1 MAKTTLQLRRGTQSE
16 NSTFTGALGEVV
28 VDTTRKTLVVHDG
41 STVGGSALATLAS
54 PVFTGNP
61 QAPTPS
67 PGDNDTSI
75 ATTAF
80 VTAAIA
86 GFSAAPTNTDAITEG
101 TTNLYF
107 TKNRVFSGLT
117 AGGNISITQPG
128 GSGTN
133 VVITYN
139 TPTNVSAFANDAGYL
154 TSASI
159 RTEVSATGSISY
171 DQGTGVFSY
180 TESVNSVNAKTG
192 IVVLNSDDISDTGR
206 TNKWAS
212 SSVVRGYLTAGT
224 GITYTSGSGTIAL
237 TNTSINLGG
246 NTISLTNGALQT
258 FNTDNVLEG
267 TTNKYFSN
275 TLARAAFSQG
285 TGVTITAGQV
295 AIGQPVATTDSV
307 SFANVTAT
315 TNLTVNTNTLKT
327 DASNSRV
334 GINNASPAYTL
345 DVGGDVNL
353 TGKLRLNGAQGSAN
367 QILLSGG
374 LNANPTWADIGA
386 SLPEVVELDR
396 LRDTRT
402 AQSTWYAFI
411 NGTVYTDPEDDLG
424 TLGTGIFTK
433 GMFLWPSQYYTNGVT
448 GTGALSYT
456 GSISGT
462 TLTVSSQ
469 AVLGSPI
476 ANTSFASGGTSGT
489 NTIVMTASASTVAN
503 YANGI
508 TVTVTY
514 SSGGGAGLRTAT
526 FTSVAGLV
534 VGAAFSTGTGLP
546 AGTVITD
553 INPITNVVSFSNPF
567 SIQATGSYN
576 FIVNGGAP
584 GQTTFFVSSVQNIFV
599 GQTVTG
605 TGVPTGTL
613 VTAITGTLV
622 TISQPLQVQA
632 AGAYTFQFNGVA
644 GVAVGQIIQGTG
656 IPSGTTVTGVNA
668 STLTVT
674 LSTNL
679 TTQAA
684 GFYVYYA
691 TGGKI
696 LKGMGITAQSY
707 QASNVIVPNTYVI
720 TQLTSSDAPLVQ
732 LTFSSGGAPGTN
744 SFNVTQRL
752 NVAFVGNLV
761 SGTGV
766 PDGTFITGASGLT
779 IFLSKNFTIQA
790 AGTYNFYDV
799 GGPGTYQV
807 NQSQTTTAQTLVSG
821 VVTMSLDPN
830 GNSDLNSTTAPFQV
844 GQSITV
850 TGFQPS
856 GYNGQ
861 FIVTDCTPT
870 TVSVASTATGTL
882 IANGYIQAT
891 VNGRPEITGVNQATF
906 NCTINGTSLT
916 ITSLISGTIS
926 VGQALFGQGIINL
939 YIVSGSGS
947 SWTLNRNAGNLGSF
961 SQMTATSYTVFPSQ
975 NILPTLING
984 TSKLKDA
991 GNTTFAPTT
1000 NGSSVTIT
1008 NPIQV
1013 QIQKN
1018 GVQLDPWINNSGSV
1032 WQNLTP
1038 FGDYT
1043 IDSDGNIV
1051 FSTPPQIA
1059 DNYFATLLVGRSTNP
1074 VNKTYPFRPIDIMI
1088 GT

>member
-41 STVGGSALATLAS
+41 ATVGGSALATLAS

-107 TKNRVFSGLT
+107 TKNRVFSGVT
-117 AGGNISITQPG
+117 AGGDISITQPG

-133 VVITYN
+133 VVISYT
-139 TPTNVSAFANDAGYL
+139 TPTNVSAFSNDAGYL
-154 TSASI
+154 TTASI
-159 RTEVSATGSISY
+159 RTQVSATGSLAY
-171 DQGTGVFSY
+171 DQGTGIFSY
-180 TESVNSVNAKTG
+180 TQAVDSVNTKTG
-192 IVVLNSDDISDTGR
+192 AVVLNSDDISDTGR

-212 SSVVRGYLTAGT
+212 STVVRGYLTSGS

-237 TNTSINLGG
+237 TNTSITLGG
-246 NTISLTNGALQT
+246 KSINLLSSSNQAYTTDDLT
-258 FNTDNVLEG
+258 EG
-267 TTNKYFSN
+267 TTNKYF
-275 TLARAAFSQG
+275 TTALARGAFSQG

-295 AIGQPVATTDSV
+295 AIGQAVATTDSV

-353 TGKLRLNGAQGSAN
+353 TGKLRVNGSTGTAN

-374 LNANPTWADIGA
+374 TSASPTWASIGD
-386 SLPEVVELDR
+386 SLPEIIELDR

-402 AQSTWYAFI
+402 AQSTWYGFI
-411 NGTVYTDPEDDLG
+411 NGTTFTDPEDALG

-433 GMFLWPSQYYTNGVT
+433 GMFLTPTAYLTNGVAFS
-448 GTGALSYT
+448 GAVSYT

-462 TLTVSSQ
+462 TMTVTSQ
-469 AVLGSPI
+469 PTLGSPV
-476 ANTSFASGGTSGT
+476 ASTSFASGGSSGT
-489 NTIVMTASASTVAN
+489 NTIVMTASASTNVNYVA
-503 YANGI
+503 GI
-508 TVTVTY
+508 TATVAY
-514 SSGGGAGLRTAT
+514 SSGGGVGLKTAT
-526 FTSVAGLV
+526 FTSVAGLT
-534 VGAAFSTGTGLP
+534 VGAAYSTGTGLA

-553 INPITNVVSFSNPF
+553 INPITNVVTFSNAF
-567 SIQATGSYN
+567 TVQATGNYN
-576 FIVNGGAP
+576 FITNGGLP
-584 GQTTFFVSSVQNIFV
+584 GQSSFYVSSVQGIFF

-605 TGVPTGTL
+605 TGVPTGAT
-613 VTAITGTLV
+613 VSAINGTLI

-632 AGAYTFQFNGVA
+632 AGSYTFQFNGIA
-644 GVAVGQIIQGTG
+644 GVTIGQIIQGTG
-656 IPSGTTVTGVNA
+656 VPVGTTVTGVNA

-674 LSTNL
+674 LSANL
-679 TTQAA
+679 TTQAD
-684 GFYVYYA
+684 GFYTYYA
-691 TGGKI
+691 ASSK
-696 LKGMGITAQSY
+696 LVAGMGIVAQAYVSGNII
-707 QASNVIVPNTYVI
+707 QANTYIVQ
-720 TQLTSSDAPLVQ
+720 QLTSTDTPLVQ
-732 LTFSSGGAPGTN
+732 LTYSADGAPGTN
-744 SFNVTQRL
+744 ILTVTQRL
-752 NVAFVGNLV
+752 NVAGIGNLV
-761 SGTGV
+761 SGTGI
-766 PDGTFITGASGLT
+766 PDGTFIIGASGLT
-779 IFLSKNFTIQA
+779 LYLSKNFTVQA
-790 AGTYNFYDV
+790 AGTYNFYAH
-799 GGPGTYQV
+799 GSIGTYQI
-807 NQSQTTTAQTLVSG
+807 NQSQTVSSQSLVSG
-821 VVTMSLDPN
+821 YVQMSLDPN
-830 GNSDLNSTTAPFQV
+830 GNADLDGVTAPYQV
-844 GQSITV
+844 GQNITV
-850 TGFQPS
+850 SGFQPL

-861 FIVTDCTPT
+861 YTVTACTPT
-870 TVSVASTATGTL
+870 TVTVASTSTGSL

-891 VNGRPEITGVNQATF
+891 MNGRCEITGVNSAVF

-916 ITSLISGTIS
+916 ITSLISGTVS
-926 VGQALFGQGIINL
+926 VGQALFATGLVNL
-939 YIVSGSGS
+939 YIVSGSGT
-947 SWTLNRNAGNLGSF
+947 SWTLNRSQGNLGAISNV
-961 SQMTATSYTVFPSQ
+961 SATSYTVFPSQ
-975 NILPTLING
+975 NILTTLING
-984 TSKLKDA
+984 TSKLKDG
-991 GNTTFAPTT
+991 GNTIFAPTT

-1018 GVQLDPWINNSGSV
+1018 GIQLDPWLNNSGSV

-1043 IDSDGNIV
+1043 IDSNGNIV
-1051 FSTPPQIA
+1051 FATPPQLQ
-1059 DNYFATLLVGRSTNP
+1059 DNYFATLLVGRSVNP
-1074 VNKTYPFRPIDIMI
+1074 TVRTYPFRPIDIMI